1 MGVAV
6 IILSVIFVGVA
17 CVFLANTAKL
27 LDTDIG
33 RVMVC
38 ALIALMVASCPIFDS
53 MPVIDRLAAMA
64 IGGMGLNL
72 TLRYTFGRAQYD
84 VLQLAPVILMEAR
97 RGSYRLQMQ
106 VAGVSD

>member
-6 IILSVIFVGVA
+6 IILSAIFIGVA
-17 CVFLANTAKL
+17 GLFLANAAKI

-33 RVMVC
+33 RIMTC
-38 ALIALMVASCPIFDS
+38 ALIALIVASCPIFDS
-53 MPVIDRLAAMA
+53 MPVIDRLVAMA
-64 IGGMGLNL
+64 MGGMGLNL

-84 VLQLAPVILMEAR
+84 VLQLVPVILLEAR

-106 VAGVSD
+106 VVRG